1 MWNTK
6 KKKNKYQL
14 LRDEID
20 SLYEEISAM
29 WYTIEELKENKKQWL
44 ELESIRHDF
53 YEEIDDLWFKVY
65 KLGRNKD
72 DLPRVSQSRGCIKI
86 IL

>member
-6 KKKNKYQL
+6 KKIQELKQL
-14 LRDEID
+14 QWRECQLIHDEISD
-20 SLYEEISAM
+20 LYEEVSALS
-29 WYTIEELKENKKQWL
+29 YQLERLKE
-44 ELESIRHDF
+44 S
-53 YEEIDDLWFKVY
+53 
-65 KLGRNKD
+65 KD